1 MDLIY
6 SNLMTDI
13 CCCGQNWWSLQF
25 FFPMLNFFAVEVY
38 FELLILIVFKS
49 HEPLFMHSPVSHWLL
64 VVLFVYYL
72 QTK

>member
-1 MDLIY
+1 MFD
-6 SNLMTDI
+6 
-13 CCCGQNWWSLQF
+13 
-25 FFPMLNFFAVEVY
+25 FFAVEVY

-64 VVLFVYYL
+64 TVLFVYYL